1 VEKIILNM
9 EAKKVKVPRPKVKQ
23 ITSVE
28 RLLCGPGPSNVPE
41 SILKVMTTPLM
52 GHLDA

>member
-1 VEKIILNM
+1 M
-9 EAKKVKVPRPKVKQ
+9 EAKKVEVKRPKVKQ
-23 ITSVE
+23 VTSKG

-41 SILKVMTTPLM
+41 SVLKVMTTPLM